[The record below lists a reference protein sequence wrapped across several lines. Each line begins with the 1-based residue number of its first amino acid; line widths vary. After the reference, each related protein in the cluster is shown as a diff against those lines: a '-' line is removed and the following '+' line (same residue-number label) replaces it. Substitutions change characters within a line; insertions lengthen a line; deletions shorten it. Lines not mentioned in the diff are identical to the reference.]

1 MYCDWVLFP
10 PLSSSQIHLD
20 LPPHT
25 ITFIPSF
32 CSLPSHCPSSPF
44 LFLSL
49 LISRHLLQ
57 LVLLEYSQ
65 ELVLP
70 WSVVNLLE
78 VTLMKKADF
87 LFQKLSNASSTSAED
102 DVIFPLYRLGFRL
115 TWDRSGCC
123 HNYSGLTTA
132 VFCCLKKKTHFS
144 LNSSVLTII
153 LAMCVSS
160 SKAVRGILKLHIPL
174 NYPIKSH
181 FKRREILNTM
191 TMFFIHFLQ
200 TSLSGALK

>member
-1 MYCDWVLFP
+1 MYCDWVLSP
-10 PLSSSQIHLD
+10 LLSSSQIHLD

-70 WSVVNLLE
+70 WSVVNLPE

-87 LFQKLSNASSTSAED
+87 LFQKLSNASSTSVED
-102 DVIFPLYRLGFRL
+102 DVMFPPYRLGFRL
-115 TWDRSGCC
+115 TWDRSDCC

-132 VFCCLKKKTHFS
+132 VFCCLKKKKPLFLEFICSYNHSGHVHEQFQSIERNTEATHTF
-144 LNSSVLTII
+144 
-153 LAMCVSS
+153 
-160 SKAVRGILKLHIPL
+160 KLSDKIT
-174 NYPIKSH
+174 
-181 FKRREILNTM
+181 F
-191 TMFFIHFLQ
+191 
-200 TSLSGALK
+200 